1 MAELTIPLDLPD
13 VDVLKVEVQGTGP
26 LIISVESTL
35 KGTRCKRCGREIERW
50 AGYSDWVQ
58 VRHLPSF
65 GRAVYIRY
73 RPKRYECPYC
83 DGQPKTTQALA
94 WHTPNSPYTRA
105 YEDYILKALINSTV
119 QDVSLKEQLGYD
131 GVLGILE
138 RRVEETVDWSRLE
151 RLGVLGIDELAIRK
165 GQRDYAVI
173 ISSRLADGE
182 IVVLGVLPDRKKA
195 TVQAFLE
202 SIPARLRATLQ
213 SVCIDRYES
222 YRQAVKAALPHA
234 QVIIDRF
241 HVVQHYADA
250 ADAVRK
256 QEMARLKST
265 LPRAD
270 YQALKRARQAF
281 RKHRATLTAEEQ
293 TALERLFSS
302 APVLRLVYAF
312 REGLYAIFEQRL
324 SKAQA
329 QEQLQLWMFLV
340 REQHIPGFDSFLD
353 TLQRYWDEITNFFT
367 NRFTSGFV
375 EGLNN
380 RIRVLLRRAFGLRNL
395 THLFQRLVLD
405 LNGFERFA

>member
-213 SVCIDRYES
+213 SVCIDMYES

-405 LNGFERFA
+405 LDGFERFA